1 MSFCFRPLASEDA
14 LRKAVAEDLMRGLW
28 SMGEEEVNEGETDFT
43 ARKGRETSKKC
54 QEERDTV
61 FNMDL

>member
-14 LRKAVAEDLMRGLW
+14 LRKAAAEDLMKGLW
-28 SMGEEEVNEGETDFT
+28 SMGEEEVREGETDFT
-43 ARKGRETSKKC
+43 ARKGREARKRC
-54 QEERDTV
+54 QEDRDTV

>member
-1 MSFCFRPLASEDA
+1 MTFCFRPLASEDA

-28 SMGEEEVNEGETDFT
+28 SMGEEEVKEGETDFT
-43 ARKGRETSKKC
+43 ARKGREASNKC
-54 QEERDTV
+54 QDERDTV